1 MDHTLLRQFV
11 AAARHLHFAHAAKE
25 LGVARSSL
33 IASVRLIEAQL
44 GYALFDESA
53 SSTTLT
59 PEGEAFLAEA
69 RRQLDASAK
78 AAHRSQPAPGGKAK
92 ASKGKGRAPAVKG
105 ERRPGGKRQG
115 R

>member
-25 LGVARSSL
+25 LGVPRSSL
-33 IASVRLIEAQL
+33 IASIRLIEAQL
-44 GYALFDESA
+44 GYPLFDESA

-59 PEGEAFLAEA
+59 AEGEAFLVEA
-69 RRQLDASAK
+69 QRQLDASAK
-78 AAHRSQPAPGGKAK
+78 AAHKSKPAPGGKAK

-105 ERRPGGKRQG
+105 ERKPAGKRQG